1 MKLILIVAAS
11 VACAAP
17 ALANSA
23 LLTTIQTMQQIP
35 RSGAYQDEADRQRRI
50 RQEEYDAQM
59 RRKPSAPET
68 LQPCRDLLPSG
79 IMPAPGLDRCGRRK

>member
-23 LLTTIQTMQQIP
+23 LLTMILTMQQMP
-35 RSGAYQDEADRQRRI
+35 RSGAYQDEFDRQQRMW
-50 RQEEYDAQM
+50 QEEYDSQIQS
-59 RRKPSAPET
+59 KPSAPET